1 MNRLH
6 YICFVIL
13 LLLFHLPIFSQN
25 AEQASKE
32 VYSLYSNGDFDLAL
46 DKGREWLKLFPHD
59 PSLLF
64 YAGES
69 ARRLRYYPTAE
80 VFLDQIPDS
89 AKKGS
94 LSETDFFIGQTKK
107 SLGKYAEA
115 IRLFYKYLDAYSD
128 EGDILTHLAKDEI
141 NHCEW
146 IVGKL
151 KENTNDLFAVHS
163 LNDNINSEYSETAPL
178 RYADKIYF
186 TAIYPD
192 DENKVSV
199 SRIYSAIK
207 DHKARLETFNPT
219 TDDLHAAHISLMPDA
234 SKMFYTICEE
244 VEGSDKL
251 RCEIWSRDRMYAGG
265 WGPPVKLPKHINFR
279 DATMLHPTVGW
290 DMFLKSYVLYF
301 ATDREG
307 GEGGLDI
314 WGSVIDNNG
323 RFAEPFN
330 APFNSPQDEVTPFF
344 HMPSQTIFFSSDG
357 FPGVGGFDVF
367 RVTKVGEAQ
376 WELPVNMGEP
386 LNTVSDEYYYSYHT
400 RTGKAYF
407 ASNRNCQRRN
417 PNKENCQT
425 DIFDATIYAE
435 LRLRAYNGANET
447 KLALPNITIMDIN
460 QGTVQVLAPDPSG
473 QYFSCQVAADR
484 LHHLAVFADGYR
496 PARVIVS
503 TKNLPYSEVVKK
515 EVYLFEGEATAQE
528 QEEMDQ
534 YFDKA
539 AVGSGNAE
547 IESLRARVNS
557 KIKP

>member
-1 MNRLH
+1 MNRQP
-6 YICFVIL
+6 YILIIVFSC
-13 LLLFHLPIFSQN
+13 LLFSPTFSQN
-25 AEQASKE
+25 ADQASME
-32 VYSLYSNGDFDLAL
+32 VYSLYSNGDFDKAL
-46 DKGREWLKLFPHD
+46 DKGRELLKQY
-59 PSLLF
+59 PSHAALLF
-64 YAGES
+64 YTGES

-80 VFLDQIPDS
+80 VFLDQIPDE

-94 LSETDFFIGQTKK
+94 LSEADFFIGQTKK
-107 SLGKYAEA
+107 SLGKYADA
-115 IRLFYKYLDAYSD
+115 IHFYYKYLDAFSD

-151 KENTNDLFAVHS
+151 EENTNDLFAVNS

-192 DENKVSV
+192 EENKVNV

-207 DHKARLETFNPT
+207 DHHARLESFNPT
-219 TDDLHAAHISLMPDA
+219 ADDLHAAHISLMPDA

-244 VEGSDKL
+244 VEGSDQL

-265 WGPPVKLPKHINFR
+265 WGPPVKLPKHINYR
-279 DATMLHPTVGW
+279 GATMLHPTVGW

-301 ATDREG
+301 ASDRDG

-314 WGSVIDNNG
+314 WGSVIDVNG
-323 RFAEPFN
+323 TYKEPFN
-330 APFNSPQDEVTPFF
+330 APFNSPDDEVTPFF

-386 LNTVSDEYYYSYHT
+386 LNTASDEYYYSYHT

-407 ASNRNCQRRN
+407 ASNRNCQKRN
-417 PNKENCQT
+417 PNNKNCQT

-435 LRLRAYNGANET
+435 LQLRAYNGTNET

-473 QYFSCQVAADR
+473 QYFTCQLAADR

-496 PARVIVS
+496 PARVIIS

-528 QEEMDQ
+528 QEEMNQ